1 LDAAILHAARTL
13 FVSDGYVSV
22 TMDAVAQAAGVGKTA
37 IYRRWSSKAELAIAV
52 LRAEAEPRV
61 VRHEELEPFALD
73 MARTLEALGP
83 MLRELIAQAQ
93 SDPEVRLS
101 LKRSLI
107 EPRRFLLEEL
117 FSKHLPWAS
126 VVDID
131 ARIAMVSGAF
141 WYRIMIDESLDEEFV
156 RAIARAALR

>member
-1 LDAAILHAARTL
+1 LDGAILHAARTL

-52 LRAEAEPRV
+52 IRAEAEPAL

-73 MARTLEALGP
+73 MARTLESLGP
-83 MLRELIAQAQ
+83 MLRALIAEAQ
-93 SDPEVRLS
+93 NDPDVRRS

-141 WYRIMIDESLDEEFV
+141 WYRLMIDESLDEEFV